1 MYEKIIIVT
10 ESIFSMDGDEADL
23 QALVRLKHNYSNVLL
38 YVDEAHAFG
47 ARGKKGL
54 GCAEEQNCI
63 NDIDFL
69 IGTFGKAAASAG
81 AYIICRQIIREYLIN
96 KRSHFP
102 HLYILSVN
110 LGQHGY
116 KQYMGIFVICLR
128 GSCRILCLLCWIL
141 CGRLA

>member
-23 QALVRLKHNYSNVLL
+23 QALVRLKHDYANLLL

-47 ARGKKGL
+47 ARGEKGL

-69 IGTFGKAAASAG
+69 VGTFGKAAHPPAHISSADRPSG
-81 AYIICRQIIREYLIN
+81 NI
-96 KRSHFP
+96 
-102 HLYILSVN
+102 
-110 LGQHGY
+110 
-116 KQYMGIFVICLR
+116 
-128 GSCRILCLLCWIL
+128 
-141 CGRLA
+141 

>member
-23 QALVRLKHNYSNVLL
+23 QALVRLKHDYANLLL

-47 ARGKKGL
+47 ARGEKGL

-69 IGTFGKAAASAG
+69 VGLSGRRQHPPAHISSAD
-81 AYIICRQIIREYLIN
+81 R
-96 KRSHFP
+96 HP
-102 HLYILSVN
+102 
-110 LGQHGY
+110 
-116 KQYMGIFVICLR
+116 GI
-128 GSCRILCLLCWIL
+128 SDQ
-141 CGRLA
+141 

>member
-23 QALVRLKHNYSNVLL
+23 QALVRLKHDYANLLL

-47 ARGKKGL
+47 ARGEKGL

-69 IGTFGKAAASAG
+69 VGTFREGGS
-81 AYIICRQIIREYLIN
+81 IRWRIY
-96 KRSHFP
+96 
-102 HLYILSVN
+102 HLPTD
-110 LGQHGY
+110 HP
-116 KQYMGIFVICLR
+116 GI
-128 GSCRILCLLCWIL
+128 SDQ
-141 CGRLA
+141 